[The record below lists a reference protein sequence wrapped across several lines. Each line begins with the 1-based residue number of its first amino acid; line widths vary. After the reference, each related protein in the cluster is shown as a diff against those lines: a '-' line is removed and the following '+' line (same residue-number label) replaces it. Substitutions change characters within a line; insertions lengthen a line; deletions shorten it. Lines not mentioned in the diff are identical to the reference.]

1 MSPSK
6 QFKVIIVGAA
16 NVGKTCLLALFTHDT
31 CKRHLDHYIPTTGI
45 DFCPKSFE
53 IDGETYNF
61 HFVDVSGI
69 WIHFCQPEDCVIV
82 QFFNFSTETVVTY
95 PFLVTVFM
103 INLIRNFVKDYKVSY
118 SEKR

>member
-1 MSPSK
+1 MSPAK

-69 WIHFCQPEDCVIV
+69 GVKPIIFLSDVELCYFYIKC
-82 QFFNFSTETVVTY
+82 FFLTF
-95 PFLVTVFM
+95 
-103 INLIRNFVKDYKVSY
+103 
-118 SEKR
+118 